1 MKKIITTV
9 LLAALLLSLFS
20 MTAFAEAPTEGGI
33 YGITVTSAFSET
45 AAVEAL
51 DEAGAAV
58 TKTSADIDGAKADF
72 YPNSV
77 QLKVTLSGVKAGD
90 YYLILAQNA
99 EGVPTEAN
107 IAYIDQVTAEGT
119 SVSFKVYPGKLDAG
133 TTYYVYRSSNEDERA
148 LVLSFKYYVAYKRG
162 DVDESGKVN
171 ASDAL
176 LVLQYAAKLT
186 DLTTNQQLAADVDK
200 SGKANASDALMILQY
215 AAKLLNQD
223 TWEFNK

>member
-20 MTAFAEAPTEGGI
+20 MAAIAADAPTEGGI

-58 TKTSADIDGAKADF
+58 TKTSAEINGAAADF

-99 EGVPTEAN
+99 EGVPTEDN
-107 IAYIDQVTAEGT
+107 IAYIDQITAEGT

-148 LVLSFKYYVAYKRG
+148 LVLSFQYYVAYKLG
-162 DVDESGKVN
+162 DVNEDKAVN
-171 ASDAL
+171 ATDAL
-176 LVLQYAAKLT
+176 WILQNYAGNREFSANQKLAGDVNHDKAVNATDALWVLQAFAGNRTL
-186 DLTTNQQLAADVDK
+186 
-200 SGKANASDALMILQY
+200 S
-215 AAKLLNQD
+215 
-223 TWEFNK
+223 

>member
-33 YGITVTSAFSET
+33 YGITVASAT

-77 QLKVTLSGVKAGD
+77 QLKVTLSGVKAGN
-90 YYLILAQNA
+90 YYLILAQNDDSDTPV
-99 EGVPTEAN
+99 EDN
-107 IAYIDQVTAEGT
+107 IVYIDQITAEGT

-133 TTYYVYRSSNEDERA
+133 TTYYVYCSSNEDERA
-148 LVLSFKYYVAYKRG
+148 LVLSFKYYVAYTLG
-162 DVDESGKVN
+162 DVKVDGMLD
-171 ASDAL
+171 ADDAL
-176 LVLQYAAKLT
+176 LVLKAAAGLETLT
-186 DLTTNQQLAADVDK
+186 GNQIYAADVYAKPNSTAPD
-200 SGKANASDALMILQY
+200 GLIDATDALLILQ
-215 AAKLLNQD
+215 AAAGSITLG
-223 TWEFNK
+223 

>member
-20 MTAFAEAPTEGGI
+20 MAAIAADAPTEGGI

-58 TKTSADIDGAKADF
+58 TKTSAEINGKEADF

-99 EGVPTEAN
+99 EGVPTEDN
-107 IAYIDQVTAEGT
+107 IAYIDQITAEGT

-148 LVLSFKYYVAYKRG
+148 LVLSFQYYVAYKLG
-162 DVDESGKVN
+162 DVNEDKAVN
-171 ASDAL
+171 ATDAL
-176 LVLQYAAKLT
+176 WILQNYAGNREFSANQKLAGDVNHDKAVNATDALWVLQAFAGNRTL
-186 DLTTNQQLAADVDK
+186 
-200 SGKANASDALMILQY
+200 S
-215 AAKLLNQD
+215 
-223 TWEFNK
+223 